1 MEEKIETNENSVK
14 MQNIDKNN
22 TIFTILKTSLLTM
35 IACVVAVFYF
45 FAVAFC
51 LSPNLMI
58 KTSRKMGWTGG
69 EILGFQKVY
78 EKSGK
83 IEDLYNL
90 TVLCI
95 GNEKNKQIVK
105 YVNELQDFDEYDEF
119 CEKLDLSAIQ
129 NSKIQYVAYVGNLD
143 SYLESQKVSALF
155 KQGKKS
161 EAERRAI
168 ANLKS
173 ENKFSFS
180 LETYV
185 ECLKGNKEKLSKL
198 ANKTFDDKTV
208 FEWIEQ
214 RISLLQYDSLADEY
228 KALSIYTLL
237 KINKT
242 KYHLLEAVGN
252 SEAMENVQIEIS
264 RLQNEYSSL
273 MK

>member
-1 MEEKIETNENSVK
+1 MEEKIETNENPAK
-14 MQNIDKNN
+14 MQNMSKNN
-22 TIFTILKTSLLTM
+22 TIFTILKTFLLTLFV
-35 IACVVAVFYF
+35 CVVAVFYF

-51 LSPNLMI
+51 ISPNMMV
-58 KTSRKMGWTGG
+58 KTSRKLDWTGG
-69 EILGFQKVY
+69 EILGLQKVY

-90 TVLCI
+90 TVVCI

-105 YVNELQDFDEYDEF
+105 YINELQDFEDYDEF

-155 KQGKKS
+155 GQGKKS
-161 EAERRAI
+161 EAEKCAI

-173 ENKFSFS
+173 ENKFSFA

-185 ECLKGNKEKLSKL
+185 DCLKGNKEKLSNL
-198 ANKTFDDKTV
+198 ANKTIDDKTV
-208 FEWIEQ
+208 LEWIEQ
-214 RISLLQYDSLADEY
+214 RISLLQYDSLPDEY

-252 SEAMENVQIEIS
+252 SEAMENVQTEIS

>member
-22 TIFTILKTSLLTM
+22 TIFTILKTSLLTLF
-35 IACVVAVFYF
+35 ACVVAVFYF

-51 LSPNLMI
+51 LSPEFMI
-58 KTSRKMGWTGG
+58 KTSEKMGWTGG
-69 EILGFQKVY
+69 EILGYQKVY
-78 EKSGK
+78 ENSGK

-90 TVLCI
+90 TVICI
-95 GNEKNKQIVK
+95 GNKKNKQTVK
-105 YVNELQDFDEYDEF
+105 CVNELQDSDDYDEF

-161 EAERRAI
+161 EAEKSAI

-185 ECLKGNKEKLSKL
+185 ECLDGKKEKLLKL
-198 ANKTFDDKTV
+198 ANKTLDDKTV

-214 RISLLQYDSLADEY
+214 RISLLQYDSLSDKY

-242 KYHLLEAVGN
+242 KYQLLEALENFEEMG
-252 SEAMENVQIEIS
+252 NVQAEIS

-273 MK
+273 MN